1 MDISFYLFGLYLYCI
16 VGFWTA
22 IKYIVNAENSCDDIE
37 VPALL
42 ICAVVVMFFWPVRVF
57 MKLQDY
63 VMKKLIK

>member
-1 MDISFYLFGLYLYCI
+1 MDISFYLFSLYCI
-16 VGFWTA
+16 VGLFTA
-22 IKYIVNAENSCDDIE
+22 IDYIVNAEDGCDDIE

-42 ICAVVVMFFWPVRVF
+42 ICAVVVMFFWPVRAF